1 MSNSDLSAEYA
12 NIKAYCRKEAAKSF
26 KHPLAP
32 KPTEAQPAPEA
43 GGEAEQAASELSDAE
58 LDSMLQEG

>member
-1 MSNSDLSAEYA
+1 MSTNDLSAEYA

-32 KPTEAQPAPEA
+32 KPAEQPAP
-43 GGEAEQAASELSDAE
+43 AEGDAQQAASELSDAE
-58 LDSMLQEG
+58 LDSMLNEG

>member
-1 MSNSDLSAEYA
+1 MNPSDLSAEYA

-32 KPTEAQPAPEA
+32 KAEESKPAAESAEHEA
-43 GGEAEQAASELSDAE
+43 AEMSDAE
-58 LDSMLQEG
+58 LDAMLLEV

>member
-1 MSNSDLSAEYA
+1 MNPSDLATEYG

-32 KPTEAQPAPEA
+32 AEPAAPEETA
-43 GGEAEQAASELSDAE
+43 EGEKAAADLSDDE
-58 LDSMLQEG
+58 LDEMLREG

>member
-1 MSNSDLSAEYA
+1 MSDSELSTEYA

-32 KPTEAQPAPEA
+32 KPAEPAAAPSA
-43 GGEAEQAASELSDAE
+43 EAESAVADLSDTE
-58 LDSMLQEG
+58 LDEMLREE

>member
-1 MSNSDLSAEYA
+1 MKPSELAEEYG

-32 KPTEAQPAPEA
+32 KDEPDAPAEERA
-43 GGEAEQAASELSDAE
+43 EAEGAAQGLSDEE
-58 LDSMLQEG
+58 LDAMLSEA